1 MRRNVSQLWVGG
13 HHSTNVVAHIA
24 ASYSREIQV
33 SVSRYESFFALLDFL
48 SESVEEPDVVDVL
61 GVFVIVETVDD
72 GLAEALGD
80 YVRTLA
86 FLEAVQDD
94 LAQVH
99 YVAVDGAEVVR
110 RFAIVGARVF
120 ALRLTDD

>member
-1 MRRNVSQLWVGG
+1 M
-13 HHSTNVVAHIA
+13 
-24 ASYSREIQV
+24 
-33 SVSRYESFFALLDFL
+33 LDFL

-61 GVFVIVETVDD
+61 GVFVVVETVYD

-99 YVAVDGAEVVR
+99 YVAVDGAEVVG
-110 RFAIVGARVF
+110 RFAVVGARVF